1 MPSNKTSPVF
11 FYTYVL
17 HSLKDG
23 HNYIGYTNHLKK
35 RLQEHWKG
43 ESFATKGRLPL
54 KLIYFEASLNQ
65 EDAKQ
70 REAYLK
76 TTNGRRFLIKRLK
89 HYRANPPAGG
99 VWHL

>member
-11 FYTYVL
+11 FYAYVL
-17 HSLKDG
+17 YSPKDN
-23 HNYIGYTNHLKK
+23 HHYIGSTNNLKR
-35 RLQEHWKG
+35 RLQEHWQG

-54 KLIYFEASLNQ
+54 KLIYFEASLHP

-70 REAYLK
+70 REKYLK
-76 TTNGRRFLIKRLK
+76 TTDGRRFLIKRLK
-89 HYRANPPAGG
+89 HYRANN